1 MASSSVKRFGAAAD
15 DGVAGGVSSS
25 EFDDFLASRLGVG
38 ADSVAAGADSASGAA
53 SSPAL
58 IRSIGDV
65 PSISAT
71 SGAVP
76 RDNRTPKKNE
86 DQDLLLG

>member
-1 MASSSVKRFGAAAD
+1 MFVNHA
-15 DGVAGGVSSS
+15 VSSS

-38 ADSVAAGADSASGAA
+38 ADSVAAAGGAVSSADTVSGGSS
-53 SSPAL
+53 SSPAV

-76 RDNRTPKKNE
+76 RVNRTPTKKNE